1 MDVFRDAVS
10 PSQVFVDFAIGD
22 TDVVLL
28 GKGFLDATD
37 VSEAH
42 LFATPEVSFG
52 I

>member
-22 TDVVLL
+22 TDVLL